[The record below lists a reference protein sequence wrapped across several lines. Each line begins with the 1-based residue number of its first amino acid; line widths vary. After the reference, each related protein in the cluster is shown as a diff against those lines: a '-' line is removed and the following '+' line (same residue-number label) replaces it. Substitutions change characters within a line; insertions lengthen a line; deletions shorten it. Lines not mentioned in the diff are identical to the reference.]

1 MSCACVVPRAP
12 PRAAAARP
20 AGAVL
25 GCWRYI
31 CTPAYASSL
40 GSPSAPTA
48 GGVRTTRGGMA
59 LDTHLV
65 FGGYQRWACT
75 IFFVALICCETTFG
89 TTLQFLLLKVS
100 GKYGLRDSQSGLYPV
115 AQGVGQLLGSMVF
128 GRLADVWGRRP
139 VILASLSATVLGA
152 ALCSMV
158 PEHVDVVMGVPC
170 YALLMLA
177 LALLGFG
184 FGGSLSPLCILLAEI
199 LPMHRRGFYLA
210 TATVAFQVG
219 SVLVAAAAWYVMPR
233 SLYGGDHVGSSSGSA
248 QPTGAAFVVVG
259 FTGWRLLYAAEGIVA
274 LLCVCLLFVILPESP
289 RFLLLRHRPQDIERL
304 RLQLQTML
312 DMGGLQLHSVPSARA
327 TAPVAALSPHQQ
339 QHQQQQQPL
348 LTMAVN
354 SGSTDDTP
362 QFATVQ
368 DLIAA
373 LAAEETAARASSHT
387 KHVDVGVTGRWTVL
401 LQGKL
406 LTITLLTTTVWG
418 CFQFSNGF
426 SNYLP
431 TLLEQRGVSR
441 SSLYPS
447 LLLNAVAGVPGKVGG
462 GVLIECF
469 GRRRTISG
477 SIAVTGFC
485 LLGFAFFESPALL
498 VLLSSGVTCMLSLC
512 VGALNVYTTEA
523 FPTEARSTGLAINN
537 VSRSLIGLGGP
548 YFCGLY
554 ATTDPQLALDV
565 FAAAAGVG
573 SIAAFMLPYET
584 KGQQLADRA

>member
-1 MSCACVVPRAP
+1 MP
-12 PRAAAARP
+12 
-20 AGAVL
+20 
-25 GCWRYI
+25 
-31 CTPAYASSL
+31 
-40 GSPSAPTA
+40 
-48 GGVRTTRGGMA
+48 
-59 LDTHLV
+59 LDTHLLL
-65 FGGYQRWACT
+65 GGYQRWACT
-75 IFFVALICCETTFG
+75 LFFVALICCETTFG

-115 AQGVGQLLGSMVF
+115 AQGVGQLLGSLIF

-139 VILASLSATVLGA
+139 VILASLSATVFGA

-199 LPMHRRGFYLA
+199 LPVHRRGFYLA

-219 SVLVAAAAWYVMPR
+219 SVLVASAAWYVMPR
-233 SLYGGDHVGSSSGSA
+233 SLYGGDDVGSSSGSA
-248 QPTGAAFVVVG
+248 QPIGAAFVVVG
-259 FTGWRLLYAAEGIVA
+259 FTGWRLLYAVEGIVA
-274 LLCVCLLFVILPESP
+274 LLCVGLLFVFLPESP
-289 RFLLLRHRPQDIERL
+289 RFLLLRHRPQDVERL

-312 DMGGLQLHSVPSARA
+312 DMGGLQLHPIKSARA
-327 TAPVAALSPHQQ
+327 AASAAAISP
-339 QHQQQQQPL
+339 QQQQPL

-373 LAAEETAARASSHT
+373 LAAEETAARASSHR
-387 KHVDVGVTGRWTVL
+387 KQADGGVTGRWTVL

-406 LTITLLTTTVWG
+406 LWITLLTTTVWG

-441 SSLYPS
+441 NSLYPS
-447 LLLNAVAGVPGKVGG
+447 LLINAVAGVPGKVGG

-469 GRRRTISG
+469 GRRRTIGG
-477 SIAVTGFC
+477 SIAVTALC
-485 LLGFAFFESPALL
+485 LLGFAFFESPELL

-537 VSRSLIGLGGP
+537 VWRSLIGLGGP

-554 ATTDPQLALDV
+554 ATTDPQLALVV
-565 FAAAAGVG
+565 FAAVAAVG

-584 KGQQLADRA
+584 KGRQLADRA